1 MIIMF
6 QVTVQFLLQS
16 PVWTSLHSKFDLAMI
31 RLPVYLYVI
40 HVNDQTKQEDVDT
53 DRVAILY
60 LSVSITNQYVWDKM
74 S

>member
-1 MIIMF
+1 
-6 QVTVQFLLQS
+6 
-16 PVWTSLHSKFDLAMI
+16 MI

-60 LSVSITNQYVWDKM
+60 LSVSISNQCLRQNVVGEAGGR
-74 S
+74 